1 MLIGY
6 LIAIALLLFI
16 KNEIAPFSNVKES
29 AEIMNN
35 PFLNVPP
42 LQKLCTKIYILLLY
56 LKMLFVPYPLSYDYS
71 FHQIPYINPSNIFVY
86 ISILIYGALAVL
98 AFIKLKSKSLL
109 SFAIIMFF
117 ITFSISSNLLID
129 IGMAMGERLLFV
141 PSLFFMLMLV
151 IVGKSV
157 IDYIHSTFNL
167 NKWIPTAAILLPI
180 LISSAMITFARN
192 KEWKDD
198 LTLNIT
204 DFKKCP
210 NSARI
215 ANGAGTSYIKL
226 SEQKEFSIAQRD
238 SILKIAINCFNQ
250 ALIIHPTFDDA
261 FLNKGVAY
269 SRMDSIDAAEK
280 NWNIVRAHASS
291 HPKFIQFNNYLTAK
305 YLTLGLACG
314 NRRSLDSSIVYLE
327 KACKYAIYDDAS
339 TLESFYNLGGAY
351 YTAGKFE
358 KAKIAFSKVMLIN
371 PNFKDAKLGLAAAEA
386 GLQKK

>member
-1 MLIGY
+1 
-6 LIAIALLLFI
+6 
-16 KNEIAPFSNVKES
+16 
-29 AEIMNN
+29 
-35 PFLNVPP
+35 
-42 LQKLCTKIYILLLY
+42 
-56 LKMLFVPYPLSYDYS
+56 
-71 FHQIPYINPSNIFVY
+71 
-86 ISILIYGALAVL
+86 
-98 AFIKLKSKSLL
+98 
-109 SFAIIMFF
+109 
-117 ITFSISSNLLID
+117 
-129 IGMAMGERLLFV
+129 
-141 PSLFFMLMLV
+141 MLMLV

-261 FLNKGVAY
+261 YLNKGVAY